1 MLEKNVKQSRAL
13 ITTCASSLN
22 LVGGEAKNVQADPG
36 KVGMQGRASSLNLGV
51 PLQFSS
57 SLVLVTVALK
67 KYLLPSETLLVP
79 IVFWR

>member
-36 KVGMQGRASSLNLGV
+36 KVGMQGRASLNLGV